1 MKRVLEIRSNTRYE
15 LFCIGIV
22 HQKFKGFTKIERY
35 QEIRATKKLRR
46 RRRRKRNERGRE
58 NDKRGKEKKRE

>member
-1 MKRVLEIRSNTRYE
+1 MKRVLEKRSNTRYE

-22 HQKFKGFTKIERY
+22 HQKFKGCTKIERY

-46 RRRRKRNERGRE
+46 RKRRNKRERE
-58 NDKRGKEKKRE
+58 KDKRGKEKKRE